1 MKFIPKDEIHAFS
14 SPVPPHMIL
23 TKDCVNM
30 FSLNFKLQ
38 KRIRQCNPDNSKV
51 FPCVMKSMKNLHKN
65 NEQDLF
71 RDLTDTSYA
80 GYEALHS
87 LTGCRQPCDS
97 FQYETERYM
106 NLKQNIAGWHLVNG
120 TEGLTN
126 WGMVTINHVLTKN
139 IRKNE
144 ELLVYTAITF
154 ISDVGGILGI
164 FLGFSFWGF
173 ALDIIITPI
182 LRKFRQCRSF

>member
-1 MKFIPKDEIHAFS
+1 
-14 SPVPPHMIL
+14 
-23 TKDCVNM
+23 
-30 FSLNFKLQ
+30 
-38 KRIRQCNPDNSKV
+38 
-51 FPCVMKSMKNLHKN
+51 
-65 NEQDLF
+65 
-71 RDLTDTSYA
+71 
-80 GYEALHS
+80 
-87 LTGCRQPCDS
+87 
-97 FQYETERYM
+97 M